1 MRIRGAK
8 TELEEMGEDTDG
20 MVDSTAKLQEEILA
34 LSGVDIMLDENT
46 FKSTYDIL
54 GELADKWGTLTD
66 IQQASV
72 TELIAGKRQG
82 NIVSALM
89 NNFDTARAATE
100 TAINSTGSA
109 MRENERYME
118 SLSGHIGQFKAQFQE
133 FSNVA
138 MDTDFLKGMVD
149 SGTKALDIFTSLLK
163 TLGVIPTA
171 LGAIGAVK
179 ILRNLD

>member
-1 MRIRGAK
+1 MGKVTK
-8 TELEEMGEDTDG
+8 TN
-20 MVDSTAKLQEEILA
+20 V
-34 LSGVDIMLDENT
+34 
-46 FKSTYDIL
+46 
-54 GELADKWGTLTD
+54 
-66 IQQASV
+66 
-72 TELIAGKRQG
+72 
-82 NIVSALM
+82 VSALM

-100 TAINSTGSA
+100 AAINSEGSA
-109 MRENERYME
+109 MRENERYMQ
-118 SLSGHIGQFKAQFQE
+118 SLSGKIGQFKAQFQE

-138 MDTDFLKGMVD
+138 MDTDFLKGIVD